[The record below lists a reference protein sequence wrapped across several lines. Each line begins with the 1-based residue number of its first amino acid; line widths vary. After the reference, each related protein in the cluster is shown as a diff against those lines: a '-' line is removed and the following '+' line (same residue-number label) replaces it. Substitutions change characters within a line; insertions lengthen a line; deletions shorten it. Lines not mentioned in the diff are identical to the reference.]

1 MNTFNVDPSILAKAE
16 SYVDQPEDNYEEDTP
31 KTTLAQKIA
40 SVSAK
45 PAKKAKAVV
54 KVAKET
60 TKRVTKAARAQ
71 EIYTKYAGDK
81 KQIIEAFISELG
93 MSKAGATTYFY
104 NAKKAA

>member
-16 SYVDQPEDNYEEDTP
+16 SYVDQPEDSYEEDTP
-31 KTTLAQKIA
+31 KTTMADKIA
-40 SVSAK
+40 KAVTK
-45 PAKKAKAVV
+45 PATKAKATV

-71 EIYTKYAGDK
+71 EIYSKFAGDK
-81 KQIIEAFISELG
+81 KQIIEAFMSELG